1 MARLNPNRDNETE
14 AWLEQLAN
22 GGLVDSGNL
31 GSGKQVIVDG
41 QLYHAFP
48 NRGQAG
54 LSTPEIDAYG
64 VQLGDGQWY
73 IPDGPAHQTLMGVQ
87 DQYIKQNQGLFDSLG
102 AGILALPAAGFG
114 AAGGFAAMGAGAGA
128 AGAELGGAFPA
139 AAEGSAG
146 LWGPGGAGALEG
158 IGATGLGFTP
168 VEGGMTMAP
177 NFGGMSPM
185 VVGQTPYA
193 LPPFD
198 PTSMLMG
205 GAAGGAAGLAGGLA
219 ADGITGST
227 GAAGT
232 AGTAGAAGAAG
243 GLGGAGGAAGTS
255 ALASLLGGTAGAA
268 DVAKLLGALGGVGLG
283 IAGAQDQTAAMK
295 EMQDKQ
301 IAMYR
306 EAQQKQLDMSRE
318 MSDKYMG
325 LSREN
330 RDLYLG
336 LGAPYRDKLQSSYQ
350 PGFDIFQSDPA
361 LQGAVDQTSNSLLRR
376 LSTSGNPFDNPGGLM
391 EAQKYVNQNV
401 ALPQLNAYRSQLG
414 GFGQLGVNTAGTT
427 SMDAAG
433 IAGRSQQGAANS
445 MGQFDMSA
453 AGAVK
458 PLSNSGVYD
467 ALGFGL
473 SSLTQ
478 PSQDPMAMMR
488 QMQSMY
494 PLNGWGM

>member
-22 GGLVDSGNL
+22 GGTVDSGNL

-87 DQYIKQNQGLFDSLG
+87 DQYIQQNQGLFDSLG
-102 AGILALPAAGFG
+102 AGILALPVAGFG
-114 AAGGFAAMGAGAGA
+114 AAGGFAAMGAAGAGAGA
-128 AGAELGGAFPA
+128 AETGFGAWPA
-139 AAEGSAG
+139 AAESSAG
-146 LWGPGGAGALEG
+146 LWGPGGAGALEAAG
-158 IGATGLGFTP
+158 VGATGGAGLGSGLVVDGVTGSG
-168 VEGGMTMAP
+168 VGLGGSGIAGSLVADGITGTAA
-177 NFGGMSPM
+177 G
-185 VVGQTPYA
+185 
-193 LPPFD
+193 
-198 PTSMLMG
+198 
-205 GAAGGAAGLAGGLA
+205 AGGAAGA
-219 ADGITGST
+219 AVK
-227 GAAGT
+227 
-232 AGTAGAAGAAG
+232 GAAGAA
-243 GLGGAGGAAGTS
+243 GAGGAAGTS

-318 MSDKYMG
+318 LSDKYMG

-336 LGAPYRDKLQSSYQ
+336 LGAPYRDRLNQSYQ
-350 PGFDIFQSDPA
+350 PGFDIFQADPA

-401 ALPQLNAYRSQLG
+401 ALPQLNTYRSQLG

-433 IAGRSQQGAANS
+433 IAGRAQQGAANS
-445 MGQFDMSA
+445 MGQFDMAS
-453 AGAVK
+453 AGAVQ
-458 PLSNSGVYD
+458 PLSNSGTFR
-467 ALGFGL
+467 ALGYGL
-473 SSLTQ
+473 DQLTGMND
-478 PSQDPMAMMR
+478 DPMAMFR

-494 PLNGWGM
+494 PINGKGF

>member
-87 DQYIKQNQGLFDSLG
+87 DQYIQQNQGLFDSLG
-102 AGILALPAAGFG
+102 AGILALPVAGFG

-128 AGAELGGAFPA
+128 AG
-139 AAEGSAG
+139 
-146 LWGPGGAGALEG
+146 EG
-158 IGATGLGFTP
+158 IGATGLGFSP
-168 VEGGMTMAP
+168 IEGGMTMAP
-177 NFGGMSPM
+177 NFAGMSPM

-193 LPPFD
+193 LPALD
-198 PTSMLMG
+198 STAMLMG
-205 GAAGGAAGLAGGLA
+205 GAAGGGLAGGLA
-219 ADGITGST
+219 ADGITGSAGVDGIT
-227 GAAGT
+227 GSTGAAAGT
-232 AGTAGAAGAAG
+232 AAAGIPGAA
-243 GLGGAGGAAGTS
+243 GAGGAAGTS

-283 IAGAQDQTAAMK
+283 IAGAQDQTAAA
-295 EMQDKQ
+295 ERMQDRQ

-318 MSDKYMG
+318 LSDKYMG

-330 RDLYLG
+330 RDIYLG
-336 LGAPYRDKLQSSYQ
+336 LGAPHRERLNQSYA
-350 PGFDIFQSDPA
+350 PGFDLFQADPA

-401 ALPQLNAYRSQLG
+401 TLPQLNTYRSQLG

-433 IAGRSQQGAANS
+433 IAGRSGQNAINS
-445 MGQFDMSA
+445 MGQFDMAS
-453 AGAVK
+453 AGAVQ
-458 PLSNSGVYD
+458 PLSNSGTFR
-467 ALGFGL
+467 ALGYGL
-473 SSLTQ
+473 DQITGMND
-478 PSQDPMAMMR
+478 DPMAMFR

-494 PLNGWGM
+494 PINGKGF

>member
-22 GGLVDSGNL
+22 GGTVDSGNL

-87 DQYIKQNQGLFDSLG
+87 DQYIQQNQGLFDSLG
-102 AGILALPAAGFG
+102 AGILALPVAGFG

-128 AGAELGGAFPA
+128 AG
-139 AAEGSAG
+139 
-146 LWGPGGAGALEG
+146 EG
-158 IGATGLGFTP
+158 IGATGLGFSP

-177 NFGGMSPM
+177 NFAGMSPM

-193 LPPFD
+193 LPALD
-198 PTSMLMG
+198 STAMLMG
-205 GAAGGAAGLAGGLA
+205 GAAGGGLAGGLA
-219 ADGITGST
+219 ADGITGS
-227 GAAGT
+227 AG
-232 AGTAGAAGAAG
+232 GAAGAGGAAAG
-243 GLGGAGGAAGTS
+243 LPGAAGAGGAAGTS

-318 MSDKYMG
+318 MQDKYMG

-336 LGAPYRDKLQSSYQ
+336 LGAPYRDRLNQSYQ
-350 PGFDIFQSDPA
+350 PGFDIFQADPA

-401 ALPQLNAYRSQLG
+401 ALPQLNTYRSQLG

-433 IAGRSQQGAANS
+433 IAARSGQNAANS

-467 ALGFGL
+467 ALGYGL

>member
-1 MARLNPNRDNETE
+1 MARLNPNRDNEAE

-22 GGLVDSGNL
+22 GGFVDSGNL
-31 GSGKQVIVDG
+31 GSGNQVIVDG

-48 NRGQAG
+48 NRGVAG

-87 DQYIKQNQGLFDSLG
+87 DQYIQQNQGLFDSLG
-102 AGILALPAAGFG
+102 AGILALPVAGFG
-114 AAGGFAAMGAGAGA
+114 AAGGFAAMGAGAAG
-128 AGAELGGAFPA
+128 GAELGGAFPA
-139 AAEGSAG
+139 AAESSAG

-158 IGATGLGFTP
+158 VGATGLGFTP

-177 NFGGMSPM
+177 NFEGMSPM

-193 LPPFD
+193 LPPLD
-198 PTSMLMG
+198 STAMLMG
-205 GAAGGAAGLAGGLA
+205 GAAGGGLAGGLA
-219 ADGITGST
+219 ADGITGSAG

-232 AGTAGAAGAAG
+232 AAGIPGAA
-243 GLGGAGGAAGTS
+243 GAGGAAGTS

-318 MSDKYMG
+318 LSDKYMG

-336 LGAPYRDKLQSSYQ
+336 LGAPYRDRLNQSYQ
-350 PGFDIFQSDPA
+350 PGFDIFQADPA

-401 ALPQLNAYRSQLG
+401 ALPQLNTYRSQLG

-433 IAGRSQQGAANS
+433 IAGRAGQSAANS

-467 ALGFGL
+467 ALGYGL